1 MSSKIKVTICDDH
14 ALFREGVRASLRDRS
29 NISIV
34 AEATDGVDLLN
45 KLNQI
50 DTDVIL
56 LDINMPRMDG
66 LAVLPILKTNEK
78 YRDIKVIILSMHNQ
92 MSMVSKM
99 MGMGANSY
107 LTKDSDG
114 DLIYNAIVTCYEKD
128 YFFNDLTNK
137 SLLNMVKKNP
147 TIFLEDDEYVEV
159 ENKRQLKKQTLVPPE
174 PQVEPPIQSKKTP
187 IFGVVIKGIIMGLI
201 AVGIILLGWFLL
213 KTYDNTSQ
221 LFNFTPNT

>member
-1 MSSKIKVTICDDH
+1 MSSKIKVMICDDH
-14 ALFREGVRASLRDRS
+14 ALFREGVRASLREKS

-45 KLNQI
+45 KLNQF

-114 DLIYNAIVTCYEKD
+114 ELIYNAIVTCYEKD

-159 ENKRQLKKQTLVPPE
+159 ENKRQLKKQTLVVPE
-174 PQVEPPIQSKKTP
+174 PQPENNKQNKKSPI
-187 IFGVVIKGIIMGLI
+187 I
-201 AVGIILLGWFLL
+201 GIILKGLLMGIISVSILIIGWALL
-213 KTYDNTSQ
+213 RTSNSDIG
-221 LFNFTPNT
+221 LLNFTPKI

>member
-1 MSSKIKVTICDDH
+1 MSSKIKVMICDDH
-14 ALFREGVRASLRDRS
+14 ALFREGVRASLKDKS

-34 AEATDGVDLLN
+34 AEAIDGVDLLN

-114 DLIYNAIVTCYEKD
+114 ELIYNAIVTCYEKD

-159 ENKRQLKKQTLVPPE
+159 ENKRQLKKQTLVVSE
-174 PQVEPPIQSKKTP
+174 PQTENNKPSKKSP
-187 IFGVVIKGIIMGLI
+187 IIGILVKGLLMGIIAVSILIVGWALLRTSNSDIGL
-201 AVGIILLGWFLL
+201 L
-213 KTYDNTSQ
+213 
-221 LFNFTPNT
+221 NFTPKI